1 MSQGT
6 DWKRADQG
14 AGPYGGPES
23 AWRGSVGVSAAA
35 LAARPV
41 VVVVKCECC
50 EKCERRPPVAR
61 RGE

>member
-6 DWKRADQG
+6 DWKRHDQG

-41 VVVVKCECC
+41 VVVVKCDGG
-50 EKCERRPPVAR
+50 CERRLPGAR
-61 RGE
+61 REE